1 MIPEKKSIID
11 ISVRD
16 LIHYV
21 YRGGDLDARFV
32 GKSRVLEGTKA
43 HQVIQNKMGDNYASE
58 VSVKHV
64 ESRERLTINLSGRVD
79 GIIKEDDHIII
90 DEIKSTL
97 RNLEEIEIDDYPL
110 HWMQAKIYAYIYAAQ
125 HNFEKISVQLTYVEI
140 DNYEVRRFIK
150 DFDFKDLKEDFLAV
164 IEDYLEFAYRI
175 DDWSKIRDES
185 IMKLKFPFDPY
196 RKGQRE
202 MAVCVYK
209 TIKEKKK
216 AFIQAPTGIGKTIST
231 IFPTVKAIAEGH
243 TSKIFYLT
251 AKTITRTVAQE
262 AFNIMRKKGLRF
274 KSLTITA
281 KDKICFEPDCACIP
295 QECSYAKGHFNRVND
310 AVKDMMLNEDE
321 FSKAVIEE
329 YSKKHHVC
337 PFEFSLDA
345 ALVADCVI
353 CDYNYV
359 FDPRVN
365 LKRFFEDV
373 TKDYAFLVD
382 EAHNLVDRARGMYS
396 AVINKQPLLQI
407 NRSIK
412 NKKEDEKLVEFSKII
427 IKYNKALL
435 QYKNDCI
442 EKDEYVFKEPPAEL
456 YRVMRSFANQADVIL
471 NERKEL
477 SCYDLLLDY
486 YFQTLTFLNISE
498 LYDERYTT
506 YVELKGN
513 DIYIN
518 LFCVDPSY
526 LLNQRIANGAGAI
539 FFSATLSPIK
549 YFHRMYS
556 HNKEDYTL
564 LLDSPFDHGNRSYL
578 IASDIMTTYKKRA
591 FSYEDI
597 ALYLREFAQSKLG
610 NYIVYF
616 SSYAYKKEVLDAF
629 EMLETDIKI
638 LDQQRELTE
647 IEKEEFLD
655 KFELSPEKSM
665 MGFCVLGGSFSEG
678 VDLRGDRLIGTVIVG
693 VGLPMVCLEREI
705 IKNYHEDHD
714 EEAFNYAYVYP
725 GLNKVMQAAGRV
737 IRTEEDTGVIILM
750 DERYNYSSYRQVIPY
765 DWQPRRTYR
774 RSFRND
780 IDEVWNQIDSQSISS
795 FEK

>member
-1 MIPEKKSIID
+1 M
-11 ISVRD
+11 
-16 LIHYV
+16 
-21 YRGGDLDARFV
+21 
-32 GKSRVLEGTKA
+32 
-43 HQVIQNKMGDNYASE
+43 
-58 VSVKHV
+58 
-64 ESRERLTINLSGRVD
+64 
-79 GIIKEDDHIII
+79 
-90 DEIKSTL
+90 
-97 RNLEEIEIDDYPL
+97 
-110 HWMQAKIYAYIYAAQ
+110 Q

-140 DNYEVRRFIK
+140 DNYEARRFIK
-150 DFDFKDLKEDFLAV
+150 DFDFKDLKEDFLVV

-185 IMKLKFPFDPY
+185 IMNLKFPFGSY

-202 MAVCVYK
+202 MAICVYK

-251 AKTITRTVAQE
+251 SKTITRTVAQE
-262 AFNIMRKKGLRF
+262 GFRIMRKKGLRF

-281 KDKICFEPDCACIP
+281 KDKICFEPESACIP

-310 AVKDMMLNEDE
+310 ALEDMMLNEDE
-321 FSKAVIEE
+321 FSKEVIEK

-396 AVINKQPLLQI
+396 AVISKQPLLAI

-412 NKKEDEKLVEFSKII
+412 NKKEDEKLIKLSKVIN
-427 IKYNKALL
+427 KYNKALL
-435 QYKNDCI
+435 QFKNDCI

-456 YRVMRSFANQADVIL
+456 YKVMRSFANHADVIL

-477 SCYDLLLDY
+477 SCYDSLLDY

-506 YVELKGN
+506 YAELKGN
-513 DIYIN
+513 DIYIH

-526 LLNQRIANGAGAI
+526 LLNQKISNGSGTI

-556 HNKEDYTL
+556 RNKEDYTL
-564 LLDSPFDHGNRSYL
+564 LLDSPFDHGNRSYM

-591 FSYEDI
+591 FSYKDI

-616 SSYAYKKEVLDAF
+616 SSYAYKKEVLEAF
-629 EMLETDIKI
+629 EMLETDVEI

-655 KFELSPEKSM
+655 NFKLSPEKSM

-678 VDLRGDRLIGTVIVG
+678 VDLRGDRLIGTAIVG

-737 IRTEEDTGVIILM
+737 IRTEEDKGVIILM

-765 DWQPRRTYR
+765 DWQPQRTYR

-780 IDEVWNQIDSQSISS
+780 IDKVWNQISSCSASS